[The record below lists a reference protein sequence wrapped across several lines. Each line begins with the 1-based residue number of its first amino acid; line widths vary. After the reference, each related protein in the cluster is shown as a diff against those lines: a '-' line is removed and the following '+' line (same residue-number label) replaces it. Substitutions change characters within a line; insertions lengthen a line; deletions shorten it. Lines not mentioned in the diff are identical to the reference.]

1 MVVVVEKG
9 RRHMK
14 VNLRLNFWLTF
25 VMNKKETSLSLT
37 LKKTGE
43 NHNIICDGHGLL
55 ETFHLSILEIH
66 YRKTKKFINIQH
78 SGMMF

>member
-37 LKKTGE
+37 LKKKGQMITSSVMV
-43 NHNIICDGHGLL
+43 IGLL
-55 ETFHLSILEIH
+55 ETFSYSILEIH
-66 YRKTKKFINIQH
+66 YRKTEKFINIQH
-78 SGMMF
+78 SGIMF

>member
-25 VMNKKETSLSLT
+25 VMNKKETNLSLT

-55 ETFHLSILEIH
+55 ETFSFKYFRDSL
-66 YRKTKKFINIQH
+66 
-78 SGMMF
+78 

>member
-1 MVVVVEKG
+1 
-9 RRHMK
+9 MK

-55 ETFHLSILEIH
+55 ETFSFKYFRDSL
-66 YRKTKKFINIQH
+66 
-78 SGMMF
+78 

>member
-1 MVVVVEKG
+1 MVEKG

-37 LKKTGE
+37 LKKKQGK
-43 NHNIICDGHGLL
+43 IITSFVTVMDCWKH
-55 ETFHLSILEIH
+55 FHLSILEIH
-66 YRKTKKFINIQH
+66 YRKTEKFINIQH